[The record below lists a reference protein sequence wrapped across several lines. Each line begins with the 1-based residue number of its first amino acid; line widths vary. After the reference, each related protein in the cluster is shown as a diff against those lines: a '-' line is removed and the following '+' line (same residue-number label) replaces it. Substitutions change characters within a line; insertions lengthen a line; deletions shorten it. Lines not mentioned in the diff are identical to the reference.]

1 MTLTAADVY
10 VNDLTYILIRDRFRS
25 WVTVVVTYLDVAATA
40 RVDTRVAD
48 VVLHWM
54 TEEFGNAYSRTH
66 EYGTRAKKGVH
77 EARSFLAATVG
88 AKTEEVI
95 FTSGATESNNIALLG
110 LAAHAEAT
118 GRRHII
124 TSAIEHKAVIEPL
137 MHLQSKGFEVDFL
150 QPDRSDRIGKQ
161 AVLDRLR
168 DDTALVSLMHVN
180 NETGVIQPVAELAHE
195 LRATKTFLHVDAA
208 QGYGKVPD
216 DLKAP
221 IDMISISGHKIG
233 APKGIG
239 ALVTRRRGW
248 DKIPLEPI
256 MFGGGQERKLRP
268 GTLPVPLIMGL
279 YEAAKIFRDGHDR
292 WSREAKAMRSRLLGA
307 LAAHTRFQINGDA
320 QHAVPH
326 ILNVTFDGL
335 NAEALIVR
343 LKDQVAIATGSAC
356 TSASYTPSHVL
367 IAMGLPEQIATNGL
381 RFSWLPS
388 QVEHFDPDSLAK
400 TIARMQPS
408 AP

>member
-1 MTLTAADVY
+1 MA
-10 VNDLTYILIRDRFRS
+10 
-25 WVTVVVTYLDVAATA
+25 VVVAYLDVAATT
-40 RVDTRVAD
+40 RVDPRVAD

-54 TEEFGNAYSRTH
+54 TEDFGNAGSRTH
-66 EYGTRAKKGVH
+66 EYGARAKKAVQ
-77 EARSFLAATVG
+77 EARAFLAATVG

-110 LAAHAEAT
+110 IAPHGKKH

-137 MHLQSKGFEVDFL
+137 LHLQSKGFEVDFL
-150 QPDRSDRIGKQ
+150 EPGPSGRITTE
-161 AVLDRLR
+161 AVLEKLR
-168 DDTALVSLMHVN
+168 PDTLLVSLMHVN
-180 NETGVIQPVAELAHE
+180 NETGVIQPVAELAEE
-195 LRATKTFLHVDAA
+195 LRKTPTFLHVDAA
-208 QGYGKVPD
+208 QGYGKIPQ

-233 APKGIG
+233 APKGVG

-248 DKIPLEPI
+248 DKAPLEPI

-279 YEAAKIFRDGHDR
+279 YEAAKTFQEGQAR
-292 WSREAKAMRSRLLGA
+292 WAREAIAMRERMLTALGE
-307 LAAHTRFQINGDA
+307 TRFHINGDA
-320 QHAVPH
+320 DHTVPH

-343 LKDQVAIATGSAC
+343 LKDQVAVATGSAC

-367 IAMGLPEQIATNGL
+367 TAMGLPEEVATNGL
-381 RFSWLPS
+381 RFSWFPS
-388 QVEHFDPDSLAK
+388 QVADFDPEDLAA
-400 TIARMQPS
+400 TIARMQPAVS
-408 AP
+408 A

>member
-1 MTLTAADVY
+1 MIALG
-10 VNDLTYILIRDRFRS
+10 
-25 WVTVVVTYLDVAATA
+25 WVSAVVAYLDVAATT
-40 RVDTRVAD
+40 RVEPRVAD

-54 TEEFGNAYSRTH
+54 TEDFGNAGSRTH
-66 EYGTRAKKGVH
+66 EYGARAKKAVQ
-77 EARSFLAATVG
+77 EARAFLAGTVG
-88 AKTEEVI
+88 VRTEEVI

-110 LAAHAEAT
+110 MAPYGEKH
-118 GRRHII
+118 GRKHII

-137 MHLQSKGFEVDFL
+137 LHLQEKQGFEVDFL
-150 QPDRSDRIGKQ
+150 EPGLSGRISTE
-161 AVLDRLR
+161 AVLEKLR
-168 DDTALVSLMHVN
+168 PDTLLVSLMHVN
-180 NETGVIQPVAELAHE
+180 NETGVIQPVAELAE
-195 LRATKTFLHVDAA
+195 KLQRTPTYLHVDAA
-208 QGYGKVPD
+208 QGYAKVPE

-221 IDMISISGHKIG
+221 IDLTSISGHKIG

-248 DKIPLEPI
+248 DKVPLEPI

-279 YEAAKIFRDGHDR
+279 YEAAKVFQ
-292 WSREAKAMRSRLLGA
+292 ENRSRWERDAKEMRERL
-307 LAAHTRFQINGDA
+307 LAALGKTRFQINGDA
-320 QHAVPH
+320 DHAVPH

-343 LKDQVAIATGSAC
+343 IKDQVAVATGSAC

-367 IAMGLPEQIATNGL
+367 TAMGLPEEVATNGL
-381 RFSWLPS
+381 RFSWFPG
-388 QVEHFDPDSLAK
+388 QVSGFDPDGLAE
-400 TIARMQPS
+400 TIAYMQPD